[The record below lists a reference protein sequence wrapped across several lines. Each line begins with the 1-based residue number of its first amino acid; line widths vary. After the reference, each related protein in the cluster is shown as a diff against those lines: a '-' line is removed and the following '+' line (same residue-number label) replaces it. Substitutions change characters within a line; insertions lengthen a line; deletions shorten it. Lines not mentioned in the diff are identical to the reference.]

1 MNYEEMWNDL
11 KETLLEKRTHVRKIY
26 GKMNL
31 REISLLWVLREMQNL
46 TLLLQ
51 MKCLLILGMM
61 HHFLTVFNSKKKG

>member
-11 KETLLEKRTHVRKIY
+11 KEALLEKDRCKKNY

-31 REISLLWVLREMQNL
+31 REISLLWVLRQMQNL

-51 MKCLLILGMM
+51 MKCTYPGDDAP
-61 HHFLTVFNSKKKG
+61 FLTVFNSKKKG

>member
-31 REISLLWVLREMQNL
+31 REISLLWVLRQMQKLDPTITDEML
-46 TLLLQ
+46 TYPRDDAPFPDG
-51 MKCLLILGMM
+51 I
-61 HHFLTVFNSKKKG
+61 

>member
-31 REISLLWVLREMQNL
+31 REISLLWVLREMQKLDPTITDEML
-46 TLLLQ
+46 TYPGDDAPFPDG
-51 MKCLLILGMM
+51 I
-61 HHFLTVFNSKKKG
+61 

>member
-31 REISLLWVLREMQNL
+31 REISLLWVLRQMQKLDPTITDEML
-46 TLLLQ
+46 TYPGDDAPFPDG
-51 MKCLLILGMM
+51 I
-61 HHFLTVFNSKKKG
+61 

>member
-31 REISLLWVLREMQNL
+31 REISLLWVLREMQKLDPTITDEML
-46 TLLLQ
+46 T
-51 MKCLLILGMM
+51 
-61 HHFLTVFNSKKKG
+61 SKTDSRGKYTLFSYTA